1 MTIIIQIIS
10 NFSTKVVQELKMFS
24 QLKLLLKRKLPLFE
38 TKFTSF
44 KSDGLDMKV
53 WNVQTTLILF
63 EHTL

>member
-24 QLKLLLKRKLPLFE
+24 QLKLLPKRKLPLFE
-38 TKFTSF
+38 TKFTSC